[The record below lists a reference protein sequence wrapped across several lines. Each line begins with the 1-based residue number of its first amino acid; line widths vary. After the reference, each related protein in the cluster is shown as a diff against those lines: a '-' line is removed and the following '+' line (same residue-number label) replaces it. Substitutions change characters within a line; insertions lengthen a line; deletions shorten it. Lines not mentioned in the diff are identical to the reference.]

1 MAHISH
7 GAGIPP
13 NGHPTAEA
21 VLSML
26 VDGVAY
32 YDEDAEFVFCN
43 SRYTELLRLDRAFL
57 KEGVEWQAVARLRQ
71 DKNDPGSLLMPTEW
85 NHGQG
90 PVEYHLDIENWRR
103 LEWRPMPEGGF
114 LEICTDISDLKRREN
129 LLQRHETV
137 IQTAEKLAHLG
148 YFVMNPETLETT
160 FMSPGILEIA
170 PSLEPDEGKVT
181 YGSLIDRV
189 HPDDKEEV
197 ATKTMDALMN
207 GTSIMLEFRALTQ
220 TGDVQHLWLS
230 NAEIFDIDLGHT
242 VRVGMVQDITERV
255 NQEAE
260 GREHEALLRA
270 VTDSALDC
278 IVTMDASGVIREFN
292 PAAVHTFGFERHQ
305 AVGQNLANILIP
317 EDLRD
322 AHSKGLKRYLLT
334 GKHKVLHKR
343 IEILAQHADGH
354 IFPVE
359 LAIKPVDVNGETFFT
374 AYLRD
379 ISARVAADK
388 LMQESARNLQV
399 AQRIAGVG
407 SWELDACT
415 GDCTW
420 SNELYTIYGIEKG
433 AVEPSL
439 ELMKSMVPADQS
451 GEVDSLVQY
460 NVDRIEPFEVNHT
473 IVRKTGE
480 VRYVSARGEPQ
491 LAQDG
496 SLLKYVGTIQ
506 DQTDLRRSQ
515 EELQLAKEE
524 AEAASE
530 AKSDFLAMMSHE
542 IRTPLNGVLGTLR
555 VLEQSPLNSDQ
566 HSLIRLATS
575 SGETLSLMLSDALD
589 FAKIEAGRL
598 ELETVPFRPGLLI
611 SDIAEF
617 WRPVVEGKGL
627 DFCVALQ
634 PDMPEVMIGDTGR
647 IRQIL
652 NNFLSNAAKFTDTGS
667 IKVELG
673 IDLDADGVDCF
684 SLSVVDTGQGIAD
697 VDKANVFLEFQQ
709 LGHHAHERRGGTGL
723 GLAICRKLSE
733 MMEGSVSFQSQPGQ
747 GSLFKCVLPLKI
759 GSSEMLPAESESVP
773 ENQKQLQTTSGKA
786 PNVLVVE
793 DNGTNQIVASRLLIN
808 MGCQVDCVDDG
819 RQAIEAVARRTYDVI
834 LMDINMPVMGGLEA
848 TERLRALPKIGPK
861 LRIIALT
868 AYAMEEDVQSVK
880 AVGMDGFVSKPIV
893 GNQLHRALEAA
904 LENTSS
910 QESASGTPHVTRPV
924 TQPVIQREALN
935 ELLAEFAPE
944 VQQRLVASICAD
956 VTKAASAIVEGV
968 RQNDLVEVER
978 RSHTLKS
985 VSGTFGAYA
994 LQTQVEEINRQCREH
1009 KKLPSFQEAHNVL
1022 IASQE
1027 ALQELEQVLR
1037 TSQGA
1042 VE

>member
-1 MAHISH
+1 
-7 GAGIPP
+7 
-13 NGHPTAEA
+13 
-21 VLSML
+21 
-26 VDGVAY
+26 
-32 YDEDAEFVFCN
+32 
-43 SRYTELLRLDRAFL
+43 
-57 KEGVEWQAVARLRQ
+57 
-71 DKNDPGSLLMPTEW
+71 
-85 NHGQG
+85 
-90 PVEYHLDIENWRR
+90 
-103 LEWRPMPEGGF
+103 
-114 LEICTDISDLKRREN
+114 
-129 LLQRHETV
+129 
-137 IQTAEKLAHLG
+137 
-148 YFVMNPETLETT
+148 
-160 FMSPGILEIA
+160 
-170 PSLEPDEGKVT
+170 
-181 YGSLIDRV
+181 
-189 HPDDKEEV
+189 
-197 ATKTMDALMN
+197 
-207 GTSIMLEFRALTQ
+207 
-220 TGDVQHLWLS
+220 
-230 NAEIFDIDLGHT
+230 
-242 VRVGMVQDITERV
+242 
-255 NQEAE
+255 
-260 GREHEALLRA
+260 
-270 VTDSALDC
+270 
-278 IVTMDASGVIREFN
+278 
-292 PAAVHTFGFERHQ
+292 
-305 AVGQNLANILIP
+305 
-317 EDLRD
+317 
-322 AHSKGLKRYLLT
+322 
-334 GKHKVLHKR
+334 
-343 IEILAQHADGH
+343 
-354 IFPVE
+354 
-359 LAIKPVDVNGETFFT
+359 
-374 AYLRD
+374 
-379 ISARVAADK
+379 
-388 LMQESARNLQV
+388 
-399 AQRIAGVG
+399 
-407 SWELDACT
+407 
-415 GDCTW
+415 
-420 SNELYTIYGIEKG
+420 
-433 AVEPSL
+433 
-439 ELMKSMVPADQS
+439 
-451 GEVDSLVQY
+451 
-460 NVDRIEPFEVNHT
+460 
-473 IVRKTGE
+473 
-480 VRYVSARGEPQ
+480 
-491 LAQDG
+491 
-496 SLLKYVGTIQ
+496 
-506 DQTDLRRSQ
+506 

-598 ELETVPFRPGLLI
+598 ELETVPFRPCLLI

-627 DFCVALQ
+627 DFHVTLQ
-634 PDMPEVMIGDTGR
+634 PDMPKVMIGDTGR

-652 NNFLSNAAKFTDTGS
+652 NNFLSNAAKFTDIGS

-673 IDLDADGVDCF
+673 IDLDTDGVDCF
-684 SLSVVDTGQGIAD
+684 SLSVVDTGQGIAEA
-697 VDKANVFLEFQQ
+697 DKANVFLEFQQ
-709 LGHHAHERRGGTGL
+709 LGRHVHERRGGTGL

-759 GSSEMLPAESESVP
+759 GNSEMLPAESESVP
-773 ENQKQLQTTSGKA
+773 ESQKQLQTISGKA

-819 RQAIEAVARRTYDVI
+819 RQAIEAVARRNYDVI

-848 TERLRALPKIGPK
+848 TERLRALPKIGSN

-868 AYAMEEDVQSVK
+868 AYAMEEDIQSVK
-880 AVGMDGFVSKPIV
+880 AAGMDGFVSKPIV

-904 LENTSS
+904 LENTSP
-910 QESASGTPHVTRPV
+910 QESTPDTPDF

-944 VQQRLVASICAD
+944 VQQRLVVSICAD

-1009 KKLPSFQEAHNVL
+1009 KKLPSFQDAHNVL
-1022 IASQE
+1022 VASQE